1 MRCEVSHPVSQ
12 EVPMEGEHVLGALPV
27 QWHKS
32 LFNITAWTIVVTN
45 AHIIVARL
53 TPAIQSDESMRVCVF
68 FNDLLIILTEVR
80 QMATATVKGY
90 LTIRKMI
97 NHDSVQISGSTFI
110 EVIRKLVSEY
120 PELKSEVLNEDMNLK
135 GNYIYLLNG
144 RNVEYLD
151 KEETLIKDGDR
162 IAIFPPIGGG

>member
-1 MRCEVSHPVSQ
+1 
-12 EVPMEGEHVLGALPV
+12 
-27 QWHKS
+27 
-32 LFNITAWTIVVTN
+32 
-45 AHIIVARL
+45 
-53 TPAIQSDESMRVCVF
+53 
-68 FNDLLIILTEVR
+68 
-80 QMATATVKGY
+80 MATATVKGY